1 MRLLVLHQFS
11 SIKSNVYFKKK
22 VLLIKKH
29 VSKGFQKCHDG
40 SQFFLALRLMKIP
53 GSLEEHIG
61 FIEVFQ
67 CGLCRLLGIH
77 LWFYDSLSIN
87 AVW

>member
-1 MRLLVLHQFS
+1 
-11 SIKSNVYFKKK
+11 
-22 VLLIKKH
+22 
-29 VSKGFQKCHDG
+29 
-40 SQFFLALRLMKIP
+40 MKIP

-77 LWFYDSLSIN
+77 LWFYETLPIN